1 MGTIPDSPYRRCGV
15 WSLRRRTVVRPRL
28 GCPRHF
34 FDRQGRD
41 SVQLLADLLSQQP
54 PEELRR
60 VVEVPL
66 YKRVGALLERLKD
79 LQYQIGVVQ

>member
-1 MGTIPDSPYRRCGV
+1 M
-15 WSLRRRTVVRPRL
+15 VRPRL

-41 SVQLLADLLSQQP
+41 GVQLLADLLSQQP

-66 YKRVGALLERLKD
+66 HKRVGALLERLKD